1 LAYIYLCGIDGPDFR
16 TINRFYKEFVDV
28 IVCTIVETIYYA
40 KEIGIVKLGALG
52 LDSTSVK
59 ANASSY
65 NVASENQIKA
75 ILKTVYDIILK
86 NEEEDE
92 LLGDDSGY
100 DIPIDLNDDE
110 EFNKYYKIVLE
121 YANEQ
126 LDGEKLKFPAKKQ
139 LKNAIKNPKKTIEN
153 LETALVNLEESGQ
166 DTVNLTDNECRWHHN
181 KKKYEECGFYV
192 HNVVDLNSGLTL
204 LAHTTP
210 IATDFNQFTPIFELV
225 EDYYGPIGNDIP
237 LDADYG
243 YWGEETLYQIEE
255 HGWNAY
261 IPKNKSHPGLKNHKK
276 HWESSMSTISYSV
289 KIIHIVP
296 VLMAIN

>member
-1 LAYIYLCGIDGPDFR
+1 MCGIDGPDFR

-28 IVCTIVETIYYA
+28 IVYTIVETIYYA
-40 KEIGIVKLGALG
+40 KEIGMVKLGALG

-139 LKNAIKNPKKTIEN
+139 LKNAIKNPKKN
-153 LETALVNLEESGQ
+153 
-166 DTVNLTDNECRWHHN
+166 
-181 KKKYEECGFYV
+181 Y
-192 HNVVDLNSGLTL
+192 
-204 LAHTTP
+204 
-210 IATDFNQFTPIFELV
+210 
-225 EDYYGPIGNDIP
+225 
-237 LDADYG
+237 
-243 YWGEETLYQIEE
+243 
-255 HGWNAY
+255 
-261 IPKNKSHPGLKNHKK
+261 
-276 HWESSMSTISYSV
+276 
-289 KIIHIVP
+289 
-296 VLMAIN
+296 

>member
-1 LAYIYLCGIDGPDFR
+1 MAIRKDRIGEVISIDNIESRIPDTHPCFLVEKIVDRIDFSEWEELHWDTPRTPAYHPRVILRGIVQGYIDGITSGREVGRRVKTDLAYIYLCGIDGPDFR

-28 IVCTIVETIYYA
+28 IVYTIVETIYYA
-40 KEIGIVKLGALG
+40 KEIGMVKLGALG

-139 LKNAIKNPKKTIEN
+139 LKNAIKNPKKN
-153 LETALVNLEESGQ
+153 
-166 DTVNLTDNECRWHHN
+166 
-181 KKKYEECGFYV
+181 Y
-192 HNVVDLNSGLTL
+192 
-204 LAHTTP
+204 
-210 IATDFNQFTPIFELV
+210 
-225 EDYYGPIGNDIP
+225 
-237 LDADYG
+237 
-243 YWGEETLYQIEE
+243 
-255 HGWNAY
+255 
-261 IPKNKSHPGLKNHKK
+261 
-276 HWESSMSTISYSV
+276 
-289 KIIHIVP
+289 
-296 VLMAIN
+296 